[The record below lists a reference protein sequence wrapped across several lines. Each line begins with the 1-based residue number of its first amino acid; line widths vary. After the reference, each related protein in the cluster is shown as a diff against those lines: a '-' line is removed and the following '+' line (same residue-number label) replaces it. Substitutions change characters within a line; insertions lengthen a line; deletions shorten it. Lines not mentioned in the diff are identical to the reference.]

1 MTKIHRPHKLPHVV
15 SRDRSLKILRKGSSH
30 SNWRDIYHWLLT
42 LSWPKFVI
50 VIIIVYAIANSFF
63 ALAYLA
69 GGDCIA
75 NARPRSFA
83 DAFFFSVQ
91 TMASIGYGAMYPKTD
106 YGNLVVA
113 IEALVGL
120 MGLAMG
126 TGLMFARFSR
136 PTARVLFSKVA
147 VITTYNGKLTL
158 MFRTANERHN
168 QVYEA
173 EMHVNL
179 VRDEVSIEGSVMRR
193 FYDLKLVRN
202 KSPLFVLTW
211 TAMHIIDETSP
222 LYGETEETLHHSN
235 IEIIVILTGIDET
248 VAQTIHTRHSYLAEE
263 IYWNQRFVDILITMP
278 DGQRLIDYT
287 RFHDVVSLELKSSL

>member
-1 MTKIHRPHKLPHVV
+1 MTKIHRPHKLPPVV
-15 SRDRSLKILRKGSSH
+15 SRDRRIKILRKGSSH
-30 SNWRDIYHWLLT
+30 SHWRDPYHWLLT
-42 LSWPKFVI
+42 ISWDKFVI
-50 VIIIVYAIANSFF
+50 VIIIVYTIANTIF

-75 NARPRSFA
+75 NARPGSFA

-91 TMASIGYGAMYPKTD
+91 TMASIGYGAMHPKTD
-106 YGNLVVA
+106 YANMVVA

-136 PTARVLFSKVA
+136 PTAKVLFSKVA
-147 VITTYNGKLTL
+147 VIAPYNGKPTL

-168 QVYEA
+168 QIFEA
-173 EMHVNL
+173 EMHVSL
-179 VRDEVSIEGSVMRR
+179 VRDEVSIEGYVMRR

-202 KSPLFVLTW
+202 QTPIFALTW
-211 TAMHIIDETSP
+211 TGMHIIDETSP
-222 LYGETEETLHHSN
+222 LYGETSETLHHSN

-248 VAQTIHTRHSYLAEE
+248 VAQTIHTRHSFLAEE
-263 IYWNQRFVDILITMP
+263 ILWNQRFVDILVTMP
-278 DGQRLIDYT
+278 DGKRLIDYT
-287 RFHDVVSLELKSSL
+287 RFNDVIYLERKT

>member
-1 MTKIHRPHKLPHVV
+1 MTKIHHPHKLPHVV

-30 SNWRDIYHWLLT
+30 SHWRDPYHWLLT
-42 LSWPKFVI
+42 ISWGKFVI
-50 VIIIVYAIANSFF
+50 VIIIAYAIANTLF

-75 NARPRSFA
+75 NARPGSFA

-91 TMASIGYGAMYPKTD
+91 TMASIGYGAMYPETE
-106 YGNLVVA
+106 YANLVVV

-136 PTARVLFSKVA
+136 PTAKVLFSKLA
-147 VITTYNGKLTL
+147 VITNYNGKPTL
-158 MFRTANERHN
+158 MFRAANERHN
-168 QVYEA
+168 QIFEA
-173 EMHVNL
+173 EMHVSL

-202 KSPLFVLTW
+202 QTPIFALTW
-211 TAMHIIDETSP
+211 TAMHVIDETSL
-222 LYGETEETLHHSN
+222 LYGETEETLHYSN

-263 IYWNQRFVDILITMP
+263 IVWNQRFVDILVTMP
-278 DGQRLIDYT
+278 DGKRLIDYT
-287 RFHDVVSLELKSSL
+287 RFHDVVKF

>member
-1 MTKIHRPHKLPHVV
+1 MTKIHRPHKLPPVV
-15 SRDRSLKILRKGSSH
+15 NRDRRTKILRKGSSH
-30 SNWRDIYHWLLT
+30 SHWRDPYHWLLT
-42 LSWPKFVI
+42 ISWGKFVI
-50 VIIIVYAIANSFF
+50 VIIIAYAIVNTLF

-75 NARPRSFA
+75 NARPGSFA

-91 TMASIGYGAMYPKTD
+91 TMASIGYGAMYPKTE
-106 YGNLVVA
+106 YANMVVV

-136 PTARVLFSKVA
+136 PTAKVLFSKVA
-147 VITTYNGKLTL
+147 VITNYNGKPTL

-168 QVYEA
+168 QIFEA
-173 EMHVNL
+173 EMHVSL
-179 VRDEVSIEGSVMRR
+179 VRDEVSLEGSVMRR

-202 KSPLFVLTW
+202 QTPIFALTW
-211 TAMHIIDETSP
+211 TAMHIIDQTSP

-235 IEIIVILTGIDET
+235 IEIIVILTGMDET
-248 VAQTIHTRHSYLAEE
+248 VAQTIHTRHSFLAEE
-263 IYWNQRFVDILITMP
+263 ILWNQRFVDILVTMP
-278 DGQRLIDYT
+278 DGKRLIDYT
-287 RFHDVVSLELKSSL
+287 RFHDVVKL

>member
-15 SRDRSLKILRKGSSH
+15 SRDRNMKILRKGSSH
-30 SNWRDIYHWLLT
+30 SNWRDTYHWLLT
-42 LSWPKFVI
+42 LSWDKFVI
-50 VIIIVYAIANSFF
+50 VIIVAYAIVNTLF

-83 DAFFFSVQ
+83 DAFFFSIQ

-106 YGNLVVA
+106 YANLVVA

-120 MGLAMG
+120 MCLAMA

-136 PTARVLFSKVA
+136 PTAKVLFSKVA
-147 VITTYNGKLTL
+147 VIAPYNGKPTL

-168 QVYEA
+168 QIFEA
-173 EMHVNL
+173 EMQVSL

-202 KSPLFVLTW
+202 QTPIFALTW
-211 TAMHIIDETSP
+211 TGMHIIDESSP
-222 LYGETEETLHHSN
+222 LYGETGETLHHSN
-235 IEIIVILTGIDET
+235 IEIIVILTGMDET
-248 VAQTIHTRHSYLAEE
+248 VAQTIHTRHSFLAEE
-263 IYWNQRFVDILITMP
+263 IHWNHRFVDILVTMP
-278 DGQRLIDYT
+278 DGKRLIDYT
-287 RFHDVVSLELKSSL
+287 SFHEVVPL